1 MAIGY
6 GVPAPK
12 PEPRKKTKARK
23 ARQKL
28 TNVHLVREYVFARE
42 RDICRCC
49 RCRPA
54 HSMHE
59 MRPKSLGGRVSKRN
73 SVAVCGS
80 GTSMC
85 HGFLQG
91 YQIVW
96 DMRPDEGAEG
106 RIIFTPKSERAA
118 EHMKIKLGESILSA
132 PMRDME
138 HS

>member
-1 MAIGY
+1 MGQGGIAC
-6 GVPAPK
+6 PK
-12 PEPRKKTKARK
+12 PEPMKRTKARK

-28 TNVHLVREYVFARE
+28 TNTHEVRAYVFARE

-80 GTSMC
+80 GSSMC
-85 HGFLQG
+85 HGFLQA

-96 DMRPDEGAEG
+96 DMDPEIGAEG

-118 EHMKIKLGESILSA
+118 EHMKIKFGESILSR
-132 PMRDME
+132 PMRDVE
-138 HS
+138 HE